1 MVIEMLDGKPLPDK
15 LNPSGDNPPLCN
27 LEINIVDPIE
37 GELDED
43 FAQFFNGT
51 PILNQTIE
59 GQGTTA
65 MTYYRWNFRWKMDKT
80 YNKRRITAK
89 KNVASSMHSHKMGAT
104 RLYNDLHNAVVGP
117 NDANARVAVFQ
128 YPVYGFL
135 KTLVEGTTDQYIY
148 TGIGLYTVGPD
159 KGDKVTFGFDKSEF
173 ENSIMHL
180 EGTDHTPMSVGF
192 DYPWAETQYLA
203 SKEAMGA
210 ITKDGSI
217 AAAWEVGAAGDLS
230 PDESSD
236 EAAVKAMLDA
246 EFKPAYEVVYNNSTC
261 ILGVTETL
269 AEINANPVVWRKNA
283 TEDGKSYSELEF

>member
-1 MVIEMLDGKPLPDK
+1 
-15 LNPSGDNPPLCN
+15 
-27 LEINIVDPIE
+27 
-37 GELDED
+37 
-43 FAQFFNGT
+43 
-51 PILNQTIE
+51 
-59 GQGTTA
+59 
-65 MTYYRWNFRWKMDKT
+65 MDKT

-135 KTLVEGTTDQYIY
+135 KTLVEGTTDQYVY

-230 PDESSD
+230 PDEASD

-269 AEINANPVVWRKNA
+269 TEINANPVVWRKNV

>member
-27 LEINIVDPIE
+27 LEINIVDRIE
-37 GELDED
+37 GEFDED

-104 RLYNDLHNAVVGP
+104 RLYNDLHNAVVGF

-135 KTLVEGTTDQYIY
+135 KTLVEGTTDQYVY
-148 TGIGLYTVGPD
+148 TGIGLYTIGPD
-159 KGDKVTFGFDKSEF
+159 KGDKVTFGYDQSEF
-173 ENSIMHL
+173 KNSIMHL

-192 DYPWAETQYLA
+192 DYP
-203 SKEAMGA
+203 
-210 ITKDGSI
+210 
-217 AAAWEVGAAGDLS
+217 
-230 PDESSD
+230 
-236 EAAVKAMLDA
+236 
-246 EFKPAYEVVYNNSTC
+246 
-261 ILGVTETL
+261 
-269 AEINANPVVWRKNA
+269 
-283 TEDGKSYSELEF
+283 